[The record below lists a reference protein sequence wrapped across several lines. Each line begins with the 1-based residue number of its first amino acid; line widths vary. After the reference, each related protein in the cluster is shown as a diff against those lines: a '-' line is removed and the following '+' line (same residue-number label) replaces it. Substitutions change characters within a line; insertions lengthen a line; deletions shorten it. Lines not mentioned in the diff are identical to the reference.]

1 MELVFDKDVDLL
13 IPMLINDVV
22 LTTEIMFVYRL
33 VVVCRRTENSEDGKL
48 VARFEVS
55 LSSIFEY
62 LALCN
67 EIWLLNCFRE
77 SCI

>member
-13 IPMLINDVV
+13 IPMLMNDVV

-48 VARFEVS
+48 VAR
-55 LSSIFEY
+55 
-62 LALCN
+62 
-67 EIWLLNCFRE
+67 
-77 SCI
+77 